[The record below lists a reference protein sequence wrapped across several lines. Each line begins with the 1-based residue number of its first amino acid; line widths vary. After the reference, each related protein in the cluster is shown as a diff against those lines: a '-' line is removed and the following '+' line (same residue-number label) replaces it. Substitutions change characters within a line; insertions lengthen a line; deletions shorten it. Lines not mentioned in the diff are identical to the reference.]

1 MQNLILMSRCHQRY
15 EDGKPVLGEQFCGR
29 AIKIENKNFSELFK
43 GLPVTPQNGFL
54 VTMYNMDT
62 PNFDGTYNHMMQPK
76 LMELVA
82 DTGNEMLLKG
92 VALTAMGNVVM
103 DYSDYGLTLTLENRK
118 VVGFTLHLYDRNVDI
133 EYTDLLQDGEKW

>member
-118 VVGFTLHLYDRNVDI
+118 VVEFTLHLYDRNVDI

>member
-1 MQNLILMSRCHQRY
+1 MSRCHQRY

-82 DTGNEMLLKG
+82 DTGNSIRILS
-92 VALTAMGNVVM
+92 LT
-103 DYSDYGLTLTLENRK
+103 
-118 VVGFTLHLYDRNVDI
+118 
-133 EYTDLLQDGEKW
+133 